1 MLCFSPEW
9 QLTFRAFDLVSLEIQ
24 KLYTAFDLNA

>member
-1 MLCFSPEW
+1 MFFARVAA
-9 QLTFRAFDLVSLEIQ
+9 TFRAFDLVSLEIQ